1 MGTAPPTPHAIT
13 AAVRSEVAAGWRQ
26 LADSR
31 GYCSSVAQLDCEGI
45 ELVIKAPANE
55 RFGFFWRYLLR
66 REHRAYAHLEGVA
79 GVPRCYGLVDGRF
92 LVLERVSG
100 TPFREAVLDGDD
112 AFFSELLA
120 LIERLHAR
128 GVVHGDL
135 KKKENLL
142 VGESGAPIALDFATA
157 MVRRSGFAPL
167 NHFMWR
173 ALRQFDFNAWLKHK
187 YRRDLSKISVEDSR
201 YYRQTPIERL
211 NTLVVHRLLPRSR
224 PRHRETAA
232 GRSRGEGEGEGGLL
246 RRFASAR
253 RESRAWR
260 AALGSEPVAFGT
272 PFDLVTL
279 DGARVGVAP
288 DGRVWAGQEV
298 SATRTFSF
306 EAVRPEPDLPRYG
319 ALTAVRTHGGQ
330 LVQWSGEAGDL
341 TATFDEGAAGE
352 RGVFRVFD
360 PTSRFQEGEP
370 VRPGLPISLATPD
383 QQRRWLHD
391 SGEGGPVVA
400 SKRYLRRS
408 STFVMRLQVPRAPD
422 S

>member
-55 RFGFFWRYLLR
+55 CFGFFWRYLLR
-66 REHRAYAHLEGVA
+66 REHRAYARLEGVA

-173 ALRQFDFNAWLKHK
+173 TLRQFDFNAWLKHK
-187 YRRDLSKISVEDSR
+187 YRRDPSR
-201 YYRQTPIERL
+201 TLGTTARLPSRGSTPSSSTVFCRAAGPGIARPRQGAGVARARARAGCCGASRQQGGNPEPGVQRWA
-211 NTLVVHRLLPRSR
+211 PSRSR
-224 PRHRETAA
+224 
-232 GRSRGEGEGEGGLL
+232 
-246 RRFASAR
+246 SAPP
-253 RESRAWR
+253 S
-260 AALGSEPVAFGT
+260 
-272 PFDLVTL
+272 
-279 DGARVGVAP
+279 
-288 DGRVWAGQEV
+288 
-298 SATRTFSF
+298 
-306 EAVRPEPDLPRYG
+306 
-319 ALTAVRTHGGQ
+319 
-330 LVQWSGEAGDL
+330 
-341 TATFDEGAAGE
+341 
-352 RGVFRVFD
+352 
-360 PTSRFQEGEP
+360 
-370 VRPGLPISLATPD
+370 ISSP
-383 QQRRWLHD
+383 
-391 SGEGGPVVA
+391 
-400 SKRYLRRS
+400 
-408 STFVMRLQVPRAPD
+408 
-422 S
+422 